1 MALFLLIIKAQCDNI
16 SISVAVWCSKIQRQK
31 GLMHMNDLVSII
43 IPVYNAEKYL
53 SACVQSALSQ
63 TYKNI
68 EIICV
73 DDGST
78 DSSPEILN
86 KLASDNPSI
95 KIITQKNAGGGAA
108 RNKGLDNASGK
119 YVYFFDSDDIAAS
132 DLIEKALARAG
143 ESDADLVAFHGYTF
157 VNDDVSTKKFKS
169 GYNKNIIANSESVVS
184 YKDCPGT
191 ILSLVNVV
199 PWNKLIRRDFL
210 IQNNIRFLNLTTA
223 DDVTF
228 FGALQ
233 CLCGK
238 NRFCG

>member
-1 MALFLLIIKAQCDNI
+1 M
-16 SISVAVWCSKIQRQK
+16 
-31 GLMHMNDLVSII
+31 
-43 IPVYNAEKYL
+43 
-53 SACVQSALSQ
+53 QSALSQ

-132 DLIEKALARAG
+132 HLIERHLHAP
-143 ESDADLVAFHGYTF
+143 
-157 VNDDVSTKKFKS
+157 VNLMPIWLLF
-169 GYNKNIIANSESVVS
+169 
-184 YKDCPGT
+184 
-191 ILSLVNVV
+191 
-199 PWNKLIRRDFL
+199 
-210 IQNNIRFLNLTTA
+210 TA
-223 DDVTF
+223 T
-228 FGALQ
+228 L
-233 CLCGK
+233 L
-238 NRFCG
+238 

>member
-68 EIICV
+68 EIICG

-78 DSSPEILN
+78 DSSPEKFN
-86 KLASDNPSI
+86 KFASDNPSI

-108 RNKGLDNASGK
+108 RN
-119 YVYFFDSDDIAAS
+119 
-132 DLIEKALARAG
+132 
-143 ESDADLVAFHGYTF
+143 
-157 VNDDVSTKKFKS
+157 
-169 GYNKNIIANSESVVS
+169 
-184 YKDCPGT
+184 
-191 ILSLVNVV
+191 
-199 PWNKLIRRDFL
+199 
-210 IQNNIRFLNLTTA
+210 
-223 DDVTF
+223 
-228 FGALQ
+228 
-233 CLCGK
+233 
-238 NRFCG
+238 

>member
-95 KIITQKNAGGGAA
+95 KIITQKMPAA
-108 RNKGLDNASGK
+108 VRQETRA
-119 YVYFFDSDDIAAS
+119 
-132 DLIEKALARAG
+132 LITRRANM
-143 ESDADLVAFHGYTF
+143 FIF
-157 VNDDVSTKKFKS
+157 STVMIS
-169 GYNKNIIANSESVVS
+169 
-184 YKDCPGT
+184 P
-191 ILSLVNVV
+191 
-199 PWNKLIRRDFL
+199 PLI
-210 IQNNIRFLNLTTA
+210 
-223 DDVTF
+223 
-228 FGALQ
+228 
-233 CLCGK
+233 
-238 NRFCG
+238 

>member
-119 YVYFFDSDDIAAS
+119 YLYFFHSDD
-132 DLIEKALARAG
+132 
-143 ESDADLVAFHGYTF
+143 
-157 VNDDVSTKKFKS
+157 
-169 GYNKNIIANSESVVS
+169 
-184 YKDCPGT
+184 
-191 ILSLVNVV
+191 
-199 PWNKLIRRDFL
+199 
-210 IQNNIRFLNLTTA
+210 
-223 DDVTF
+223 
-228 FGALQ
+228 
-233 CLCGK
+233 
-238 NRFCG
+238 